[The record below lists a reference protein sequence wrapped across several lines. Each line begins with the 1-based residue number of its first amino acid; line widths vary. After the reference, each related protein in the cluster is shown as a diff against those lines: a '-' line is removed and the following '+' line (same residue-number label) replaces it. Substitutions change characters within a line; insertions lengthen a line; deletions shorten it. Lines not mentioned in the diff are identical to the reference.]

1 MKLYVYDHCPFC
13 VKARAI
19 FGLKGLPYD
28 LTILLNDD
36 AATPERMVGRKV
48 APILERDGQFLRESM
63 DIVAKIDGL
72 NSDSAF
78 TAPQNQAVGVWLSEG
93 TKTLYALAIPRWAKA
108 PLPEFATADARA
120 YFTRN
125 KEATIGPFSD
135 RLAESDALR
144 AEMHRRLDDLEP
156 LVQSPDAVNGGLSL
170 DNIHLFAAL
179 RALSTVSGIVY
190 PPAVD
195 RYRKRMAERTGV
207 PLHDDNA
214 S

>member
-19 FGLKGLPYD
+19 FGLKGLSYD
-28 LTILLNDD
+28 LAILLNDD

-48 APILERDGQFLRESM
+48 APILEHDGQFLPESM

-72 NSDSAF
+72 DGTSAF
-78 TAPQNQAVGVWLSEG
+78 SAPQNPAVGAWLSDS
-93 TKTLYALAIPRWAKA
+93 TKTLYALAIPRWASA

-120 YFTRN
+120 TFKRN
-125 KEATIGPFSD
+125 KEAMLGPFPD

-144 AEMHRRLDDLEP
+144 AEMHGRLDSLEP
-156 LVQSPDAVNGGLSL
+156 LIRSPEAVNGNLSL
-170 DNIHLFAAL
+170 DDIHLFAAL
-179 RALSTVSGIVY
+179 RALSIVRGITY

-195 RYRKRMAERTGV
+195 RYRRRMAERTGV
-207 PLHDDNA
+207 PLHDAIA